1 MTNTE
6 KSRCGFKMG
15 KYLLEGTAYKNGLV
29 RIIAE
34 QMGTTGLFDLT
45 IIFFNGYMID
55 REDITLGD
63 FIIEINDVC
72 RKADTMEDILKNKCI
87 TEYLFWRDNIL
98 PVELAINVSE
108 GMTVMEPE
116 IDN

>member
-6 KSRCGFKMG
+6 KSRCGFKIG
-15 KYLLEGTAYKNGLV
+15 KYLLEGTAYKNSLV

-34 QMGTTGLFDLT
+34 QTGTDGLFDLT

-63 FIIEINDVC
+63 FITEISEVC
-72 RKADTMEDILKNKCI
+72 READTMEDILKNKCI

-98 PVELAINVSE
+98 PVGLAIGRRE
-108 GMTVMEPE
+108 GLTVMEPE
-116 IDN
+116 MDN